1 MAVINFR
8 EILPRTF
15 QHKFG
20 ESPTAT
26 RVFNVTLD
34 QATPTQ
40 EILNAVGIFHGAFHP
55 EYTYL
60 LCTDGSVT
68 ETDAFHAEVTYS
80 YEVPQVGTD
89 EFDPNPLS
97 RPDVWSFST
106 GGAEVP
112 CMYYYA
118 GNSIAPLINSAGD
131 FIEGVTCPESE
142 IRVTISGNR
151 QRFDYALAASV
162 SNCING
168 EQYLGGAPYTWLC
181 AGISG
186 QQQLEVVND
195 VQVKYWSFST
205 ELIYRAGTH
214 LLYLPDVGFHYLAA
228 AENDDSPPIGEGT
241 SSADAAPYIPGGVGT
256 QSGVQLIHG
265 TNVRQAGGV
274 RKRAWCYAPEGGDKQ
289 ESPSAVPLNS
299 NGTMKPAGAPPNI
312 LVRRVHRTINFAQ
325 FFGVPTF

>member
-15 QHKFG
+15 QHRFG

-26 RVFNVTLD
+26 RVFNVTVT
-34 QATPTQ
+34 QPTSTQ
-40 EILNAVGIFHGAFHP
+40 EILNSVGILHGSFHP
-55 EYTYL
+55 EYQYL

-68 ETDAFHAEVTYS
+68 ETDAYHAEITYT
-80 YEVPQVGTD
+80 YEVPQSGTD

-106 GGAEVP
+106 GGADVP
-112 CMYYYA
+112 CLYYYA
-118 GNSIAPLINSAGD
+118 GNAIAPLVNSAGD
-131 FIEGVTCPESE
+131 FIEGVTCPEAE
-142 IRVTISGNR
+142 IRATISGNR
-151 QRFDYALAASV
+151 ARFDYSLAANV
-162 SNCING
+162 TNCLNNQ
-168 EQYLGGAPYTWLC
+168 QYLGGAPYTWLC

-195 VQVKYWSFST
+195 AQIKYWSFSA

-214 LLYLPDVGFHYLAA
+214 LLFLPDVGLQYLSA
-228 AENDDSPPIGEGT
+228 DKDSDSAPGGEGA
-241 SSADAAPYIPGGVGT
+241 SSGDETPYIAGGVGT
-256 QSGVQLIHG
+256 QNGVQLIHG
-265 TNVRQAGGV
+265 KNARQAGGV
-274 RKRAWCYAPEGGDKQ
+274 RKRAWCYSPEDGEKQ
-289 ESPSAVPLNS
+289 ESPGPVALNPD
-299 NGTMKPAGAPPNI
+299 GTMKPAGAPPNI